1 MVAFS
6 GSGRENERTTD
17 IPGTEPVMSK
27 HTSSKSSA
35 ATKRELTPEAQE
47 LRRLLLEAAAND
59 IDELAELL
67 AGTTDATIFGQTEF
81 TIRDIVHRVGAKAV
95 ETALRERKKGG
106 TSVPA

>member
-1 MVAFS
+1 M
-6 GSGRENERTTD
+6 G
-17 IPGTEPVMSK
+17 K

-35 ATKRELTPEAQE
+35 TTKRELTPEAQE
-47 LRRLLLEAAAND
+47 LRRLLLEAASND

-81 TIRDIVHRVGAKAV
+81 TLRDIVHRVGAKAV

-106 TSVPA
+106 TSVRA

>member
-1 MVAFS
+1 MAK
-6 GSGRENERTTD
+6 R
-17 IPGTEPVMSK
+17 
-27 HTSSKSSA
+27 TSSDRPSKPK
-35 ATKRELTPEAQE
+35 TELKPEVQE
-47 LRRLLLEAAAND
+47 LRKLLLEAASD
-59 IDELAELL
+59 DFDELAQLL